1 MFTATNGSY
10 RAGMI
15 AGAILLGCAFAAS
28 FLIPKP
34 ETIPDTLA
42 AEDVAARA

>member
-10 RAGMI
+10 HAGMI

-34 ETIPDTLA
+34 ETVPDTIA
-42 AEDVAARA
+42 AEDMAARA